1 MSELFCIASFLGV
14 ARKKNIR
21 FKYCGFSPPPNQ
33 NEVKYSHNKCWD
45 KIVFIEMTLKPR
57 KKSKSKEKVELN
69 HLQKMLI
76 YDDFS
81 KKCHVIL
88 KKFLLLY

>member
-1 MSELFCIASFLGV
+1 MLRQNCFYRNDTET
-14 ARKKNIR
+14 RKK
-21 FKYCGFSPPPNQ
+21 
-33 NEVKYSHNKCWD
+33 
-45 KIVFIEMTLKPR
+45 L
-57 KKSKSKEKVELN
+57 KSKEKVELN